1 MFPNNFYKMKNFAN
15 PKSMF
20 KSSSSTN
27 DDSSSSL
34 QKVAASSA
42 AVASSQQKPA
52 VAQTQPAK
60 TQEPGKNAPKK
71 AATQTPTPEALK
83 QGKNKNKK
91 GKKNQKTVPLRS
103 PSQVSSKSS
112 NGSHKDSSSLNLKK
126 NQVKDKVVVDE
137 KATKGQGKGKVQE
150 KEKEQEKPKEKG
162 LPEQKKVQDKQKS
175 LPEKKNVQEKEK
187 EKPKEKALPEQ
198 KKVQDKQKSL
208 PEKKNVQNKKSVPEK
223 KNNGQEKWTSEQKL
237 LELKIQKKLSE
248 QRMLDRMLEPK
259 IYQNTYPDQK
269 LIEKKIQK
277 KVSEQRILDK
287 MLEPEIYAKAVS
299 QPDPQV
305 IPDVQKVQKD
315 VVEVPLEH
323 IEPPASD
330 ASEENDNLLTI
341 EGEENDNQKNEEPDE
356 GPQHPLSNRWTLWYL
371 ENDRTKTWEEM
382 LHEVTSFDTVENF
395 WSLVTHIK
403 PPSELKVGSD
413 YCLFKKGIRPMWEDE
428 ANCRGGR
435 WVISLSKTTKTD
447 LDNFWM
453 DSMLCLIGEASDN
466 SDELCGVVVNIRG
479 KSNKISVWTADG
491 GKEEA
496 VLEIGRKLREGL
508 HMDSAY
514 SLQYQLHKDT
524 MVKQGS
530 TVKSIYT
537 L

>member
-20 KSSSSTN
+20 KSSSGGSTTN

-34 QKVAASSA
+34 QKVAASSSQQTTTA
-42 AVASSQQKPA
+42 AV
-52 VAQTQPAK
+52 VTQTQAAK
-60 TQEPGKNAPKK
+60 NQEPGKNAPKK
-71 AATQTPTPEALK
+71 AVTPATQETPK

-91 GKKNQKTVPLRS
+91 GKKNQKTVPPPRN
-103 PSQVSSKSS
+103 PSQVS
-112 NGSHKDSSSLNLKK
+112 KDSSSLNLKK
-126 NQVKDKVVVDE
+126 NQTKEV
-137 KATKGQGKGKVQE
+137 ATKKV
-150 KEKEQEKPKEKG
+150 QEKPKEKVRPEQKKVQEKPKEKV

-175 LPEKKNVQEKEK
+175 LPEKKNVQ
-187 EKPKEKALPEQ
+187 
-198 KKVQDKQKSL
+198 D
-208 PEKKNVQNKKSVPEK
+208 KKNVPEK
-223 KNNGQEKWTSEQKL
+223 KNHGQDKLTPEQKL

-248 QRMLDRMLEPK
+248 QKLLDRMLEPK

-277 KVSEQRILDK
+277 KLSEQKLLDK

-299 QPDPQV
+299 QPLEPQESQ
-305 IPDVQKVQKD
+305 DVQKD
-315 VVEVPLEH
+315 AVEVPQEH
-323 IEPPASD
+323 NEPPASD
-330 ASEENDNLLTI
+330 VSEGNDNLVTI
-341 EGEENDNQKNEEPDE
+341 EAEEDTIDSQETEEPDE
-356 GPQHPLSNRWTLWYL
+356 GPQHPLNNRWTLWYL

-382 LHEVTSFDTVENF
+382 LHEVTSFETVENF

-403 PPSELKVGSD
+403 PPSDLKIGSD

-435 WVISLSKTTKTD
+435 WVISLSKTAKTD

-453 DSMLCLIGEASDN
+453 DSMLCLIGEACEN
-466 SDELCGVVVNIRG
+466 SVELCGVVVNIRG
-479 KSNKISVWTADG
+479 KNNKISVWTADG